1 MVGYVQKEQLD
12 GAFSRTACFDGVA
25 TEAMDIQEIVP
36 AFPEGEEL
44 YTGGVQ
50 IMTLTAGTETDATYI
65 YMTATDAKE
74 VDGIE
79 KAGWFNMDMDTRLT
93 GAKAV
98 TFDPGEGFLVISS
111 RLFSFRTAASHASN
125 SNSFSVSSAPRRY
138 CSVTS
143 VPTTDTTRSPC
154 RSEGGLGVGNPPSC
168 SGQTGMRVC
177 VLASSAIPG

>member
-1 MVGYVQKEQLD
+1 MNMKKLMIAASAALCATVSFAELASANVVGYVQKEQLD
-12 GAFSRTACFDGVA
+12 GAFSRIACFDGVA
-25 TEAMDIQEIVP
+25 TEAMDIQEIIP

-98 TFDPGEGFLVISS
+98 TFEPGEGFLVISD
-111 RLFSFRTAASHASN
+111 FDTSF
-125 SNSFSVSSAPRRY
+125 VK
-138 CSVTS
+138 
-143 VPTTDTTRSPC
+143 VP
-154 RSEGGLGVGNPPSC
+154 GNPA
-168 SGQTGMRVC
+168 
-177 VLASSAIPG
+177 LN